1 MRCTGRL
8 TAPVS
13 FRVRRQRRRGK
24 PKASSPGSS
33 IHRER
38 ITGLQAAPLE
48 TVLITY
54 APDAIIFAD
63 CAGVIRVWN
72 QGAEALFGHSA
83 AEAVGHTLDL
93 IVPEPYRPAH
103 WAGFSRAVQQGR
115 FAKDDVLL
123 TSRARTKD
131 GRIIAVE
138 LSAAIIWSPAGQV
151 RGIMAIGRDVTARR
165 AREQAQQER
174 IASLE
179 RQVAAL
185 TEALTQAG
193 EGGNVPSG
201 RGREPQL

>member
-1 MRCTGRL
+1 M
-8 TAPVS
+8 
-13 FRVRRQRRRGK
+13 
-24 PKASSPGSS
+24 
-33 IHRER
+33 
-38 ITGLQAAPLE
+38 QAATLA
-48 TVLITY
+48 TALIAH

-63 CAGVIRVWN
+63 CTGMIRLWN

-123 TSRARTKD
+123 TSRALTKD
-131 GRIIAVE
+131 GSLIAVE
-138 LSAAIIWSPAGQV
+138 LSAAIIWSPVGRV
-151 RGIMAIGRDVTARR
+151 SGIMAIGRDVTERR

-179 RQVAAL
+179 RQVAVL
-185 TEALTQAG
+185 TEALARAG
-193 EGGNVPSG
+193 ERGNVPSG
-201 RGREPQL
+201 TGREPQP